1 MKDARFLFKC
11 GIIICKVFVT
21 IYGITVPLKNPNKCL
36 RPFYI
41 ILWLPWR
48 HDTVERPH
56 QASGLINSGE
66 FPFGVHSLRELYV
79 FCWSIA
85 SLNSR
90 MLNRWQFDEVQC
102 SFSSFGF
109 QCLYKFALSLLFLE
123 QLQAYYIQPFCP
135 GAIPSW
141 SKYHI
146 WVELIGTLRREVC
159 PSVLWFSP
167 FSKNQHLVS
176 STFNNCISFDDW
188 SPVIARNWC

>member
-21 IYGITVPLKNPNKCL
+21 IYGITVPLQNPNKCS

-56 QASGLINSGE
+56 QASGSINSGK
-66 FPFGVHSLRELYV
+66 FTFGVNSLRELYV

-85 SLNSR
+85 SLNGR

-102 SFSSFGF
+102 SFSSFGLVF
-109 QCLYKFALSLLFLE
+109 VQICVISVVYWNNCKHIAFSHFVQAQFLHDLSIIFGLSLLVLNSAPRGLS
-123 QLQAYYIQPFCP
+123 QC
-135 GAIPSW
+135 
-141 SKYHI
+141 
-146 WVELIGTLRREVC
+146 TLV
-159 PSVLWFSP
+159 F
-167 FSKNQHLVS
+167 
-176 STFNNCISFDDW
+176 TFQ
-188 SPVIARNWC
+188 